1 MSGNPSA
8 DRQTEISEPTT
19 PSRGRLRT
27 RGIADERSE
36 STVSRGALR
45 TDGGE
50 RPAERFRRETTG
62 ANVELP
68 YAGFDTFLKADPADV
83 NDVGD
88 VDAAVLGVP
97 FDAAASNRPGARYGP
112 AGIREA
118 SAWWAYLS
126 GYKGGLTNM
135 RTGQTVDFGALSLA
149 DAGDV
154 PVFPMDRES
163 TADSITAHVATV
175 AEQGAMPVLLGGD
188 HYCTFPSFRGF
199 CEGSGHGA
207 VGLVQIDAHT
217 DTVDE
222 SPVFGEHFHGSSTRL
237 IAESP
242 HADFEHVS
250 QVGIRGYESPEFFA
264 FAEET
269 GLNLYTQPDVAERGI
284 EAVVREAVDRAA
296 EGCDAVYVTFDIDSV
311 DPSVAPGTGTPE
323 PAGLSAD
330 EALTVMELLGA
341 REEVGAVDLMEV
353 APPFDPTDNTVRLAA
368 NLLVTFLERQFAE

>member
-1 MSGNPSA
+1 MPANPHA
-8 DRQTEISEPTT
+8 DRRPSTGARTAFTDGHDRCTDGPEEPRVLSDSA
-19 PSRGRLRT
+19 PP
-27 RGIADERSE
+27 A
-36 STVSRGALR
+36 R

-50 RPAERFRRETTG
+50 RPAAQFRRETPG
-62 ANVELP
+62 ATVELP
-68 YAGFDTFLKADPADV
+68 SAGFDTFLTAEPGDV

-88 VDAAVLGVP
+88 VDAAVLGAP

-112 AGIREA
+112 AAIRKA

-135 RTGQTVDFGALSLA
+135 RTGETVDFSALSVV
-149 DAGDV
+149 DTGDV
-154 PVFPMDRES
+154 PVFPMDHEL

-175 AEQGAMPVLLGGD
+175 AEQGAVPVLLGGD
-188 HYCTFPSFRGF
+188 HYCTFPAYRGF
-199 CEGSGHGA
+199 CEGAGHES

-217 DTVDE
+217 DTVTE

-242 HADFEHVS
+242 HADFERIS
-250 QVGIRGYESPEFFA
+250 QVGIRGYESPEYFA

-269 GLNLYTQPDVAERGI
+269 GLHLYTQPDVAERGV
-284 EAVVREAVDRAA
+284 EAVVTEAVDYAA
-296 EGCDAVYVTFDIDSV
+296 EDADAVYVTFDIDSV

-353 APPFDPTDNTVRLAA
+353 APPYDPTDNTARLAA

>member
-1 MSGNPSA
+1 MSENSPTDRPSPTDEQCEPRSGHAPPRDAAAGPTPDA
-8 DRQTEISEPTT
+8 DAPRP
-19 PSRGRLRT
+19 
-27 RGIADERSE
+27 
-36 STVSRGALR
+36 VR

-50 RPAERFRRETTG
+50 RPAARFRRETPG
-62 ANVELP
+62 ATVELP
-68 YAGFDTFLKADPADV
+68 YAGFDTFLKADPVDV

-112 AGIREA
+112 TAIRQA

-135 RTGQTVDFGALSLA
+135 RTGQTVDFGGLSVV
-149 DAGDV
+149 DTGDV
-154 PVFPMDRES
+154 PVFPMDHGL

-188 HYCTFPSFRGF
+188 HYCTFPAFRGF
-199 CEGSGHGA
+199 CEGAGHGS

-217 DTVDE
+217 DTVGE

-242 HADFEHVS
+242 YADFEHVS

-269 GLNLYTQPDVAERGI
+269 GLHLYTQPDVAERGV
-284 EAVVREAVDRAA
+284 EAVVTEAVDRAA
-296 EGCDAVYVTFDIDSV
+296 DECDAVYVTFDIDSV

-330 EALTVMELLGA
+330 EALTVMEVLGT
-341 REEVGAVDLMEV
+341 REAVGAVDLMEV
-353 APPFDPTDNTVRLAA
+353 APPFDPTDNTARLAA